1 MAEYEKIT
9 SLISKKEYEEA
20 TNEIFNLIRSAQDV
34 SNKETIYKSLE
45 YLNLICDKNPTVVSK
60 ILTEI
65 EIFINDPDDW
75 VRLITLEILYRI
87 SIYSPDDL
95 IELNEKIKDR
105 LWDSD
110 PSVRSLGVKILG
122 TIINTSHVDLSDD
135 VSFIVQKL
143 IDVDWKVK
151 MIASNKVNK
160 LIIEQPDKIKE
171 VNQLIESAS
180 MNLRDEN
187 EDIREAAG
195 KILKSLGL
203 SILGRKEFFRV
214 LFDLLEEDD
223 WRVRETIIWI
233 LGEISHICSQ
243 EISQNLPRLIELLG
257 DSHYIIQ
264 SKTIDMLVKI
274 AEINFD
280 MLMKMLINTLESDNI
295 EIRNNIEEAIIY
307 LGGENIQNVSYYI
320 FENLDNSSPKIRNS
334 ITTILINLYAEVGD
348 DFESEIFNLF
358 NQFESK
364 QWRQRKKLVNLLT
377 EIALLLKNGKIYTW
391 IGAELK
397 NIYDSEDD
405 VEVKEEIEINLER
418 LKSEFPNLEMEI
430 DKVQIEVEF
439 LHNSISY
446 FTNFPASFREKIS
459 TFIKNLQFD
468 KAEMELNERVK
479 DFLKELDDFDNKIRN
494 YNIKPLVIDLLEEWE
509 DIKVQILEEM
519 SIIKEYEVEKLKSKK
534 EKFRIDL
541 KEKIKNIEDR
551 IKILSVE
558 FDLIKDFDHKLK
570 SYISNRDALLSL
582 ENSEL
587 EEKFNQISST
597 RTKLFKFDSEIEQ
610 LILDNLEFKELF
622 SNLLVLWTDVKLEI
636 QRQLY
641 NFNENLSSFKDLIFD
656 LKMFQDKVTRDVRIY
671 ENEASVLNL
680 NSLIATQLL
689 EHQIQNIT
697 SQAMNKFKEYYAN
710 FDQFDI
716 KVQLLIKN
724 NNFETI
730 NNLLNIT
737 SERVHKFI
745 EDIDYEL
752 NHLVYKN
759 KNNEFETSF
768 VNQFSPYLEK
778 WNKSKEALINRFQE
792 FKNFT
797 EDLLFTSQINN
808 YLEIMNPISLEILSN
823 KFEID
828 KKTLKNKIFELIK
841 ENKVQGRIIDDKLYS
856 YNRLTSIQEESTL
869 LLFKNIKLMG
879 NRIFL
884 NFRITNPTNYA
895 LKDVIVRFKHPEYLS
910 FIKENKSPK
919 FFTVKE
925 FLPGN
930 QKKFS
935 YVLRINRDNG
945 QFNQNLT
952 AHEIKLDIYY
962 RDTFNNFK
970 KLTRILDLLIS

>member
-1 MAEYEKIT
+1 MTEYEKIT

-34 SNKETIYKSLE
+34 SNKENIYKSLE

-60 ILTEI
+60 IIAEI

-75 VRLITLEILYRI
+75 IRLITLEILYRI
-87 SIYSPDDL
+87 SVYSPDDI
-95 IELNEKIKDR
+95 IELIEKIKDR

-122 TIINTSHVDLSDD
+122 TIINRAHVDLSDE

-151 MIASNKVNK
+151 MIASNKIDK
-160 LIIEQPDKIKE
+160 LINEQPDKIKE

-187 EDIREAAG
+187 EDIREASG

-243 EISQNLPRLIELLG
+243 EISHNLPRLIELLG

-264 SKTIDMLVKI
+264 SKTIEMLVKI
-274 AEINFD
+274 SEINFD

-320 FENLDNSSPKIRNS
+320 FENLDNPSPKIRNS

-348 DFESEIFNLF
+348 DFESEIFNIF

-459 TFIKNLQFD
+459 NLIKNLQFD

-509 DIKVQILEEM
+509 DIKVQTLEEI

-582 ENSEL
+582 EN
-587 EEKFNQISST
+587 
-597 RTKLFKFDSEIEQ
+597 
-610 LILDNLEFKELF
+610 
-622 SNLLVLWTDVKLEI
+622 
-636 QRQLY
+636 
-641 NFNENLSSFKDLIFD
+641 
-656 LKMFQDKVTRDVRIY
+656 
-671 ENEASVLNL
+671 
-680 NSLIATQLL
+680 
-689 EHQIQNIT
+689 
-697 SQAMNKFKEYYAN
+697 
-710 FDQFDI
+710 
-716 KVQLLIKN
+716 
-724 NNFETI
+724 
-730 NNLLNIT
+730 
-737 SERVHKFI
+737 
-745 EDIDYEL
+745 
-752 NHLVYKN
+752 
-759 KNNEFETSF
+759 
-768 VNQFSPYLEK
+768 
-778 WNKSKEALINRFQE
+778 
-792 FKNFT
+792 
-797 EDLLFTSQINN
+797 
-808 YLEIMNPISLEILSN
+808 
-823 KFEID
+823 
-828 KKTLKNKIFELIK
+828 
-841 ENKVQGRIIDDKLYS
+841 
-856 YNRLTSIQEESTL
+856 
-869 LLFKNIKLMG
+869 
-879 NRIFL
+879 
-884 NFRITNPTNYA
+884 
-895 LKDVIVRFKHPEYLS
+895 
-910 FIKENKSPK
+910 
-919 FFTVKE
+919 
-925 FLPGN
+925 
-930 QKKFS
+930 
-935 YVLRINRDNG
+935 
-945 QFNQNLT
+945 
-952 AHEIKLDIYY
+952 
-962 RDTFNNFK
+962 
-970 KLTRILDLLIS
+970 